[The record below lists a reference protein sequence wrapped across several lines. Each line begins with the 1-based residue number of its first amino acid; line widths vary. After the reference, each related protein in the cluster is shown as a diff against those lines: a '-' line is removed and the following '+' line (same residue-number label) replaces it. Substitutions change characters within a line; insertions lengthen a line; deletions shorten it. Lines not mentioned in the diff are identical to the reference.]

1 MITFNNSLDAA
12 EQSVCLWSKKSLL
25 SEVTII
31 RDVYGKLSFLMD
43 NTESVPEPDKQELAT
58 IFHQE
63 LGPYFS
69 GKIYWKKL
77 SNSDK
82 ENKIEK
88 RQKPIIDILEQE
100 RINWKNRDHIQFYL
114 SERPIAKKAWVCQ
127 PTDQESVWPYDEA
140 AGTDGKKV
148 ITFYSFK
155 GGMGRTTAL
164 AAVALTLIGQGKNVM
179 MIDTDLEAPG
189 LATLFFDEELIAR
202 GVLDYLIEHEIDDR
216 ASITDYVLDVT
227 NPALLEENEGQLFLL
242 PAGKVDE
249 NYLQKL
255 ARIDFQDNRPG
266 YLREALTT
274 LLTDIKENYDID
286 YILIDARAGFH
297 DIGGVAVA
305 QLPHGAV
312 LFGNDSR
319 QSWDGLTQVL
329 RTIAKGHGAD
339 FPVMIVDTMC
349 PKAASEGYIS
359 ARNHFINKSYTV
371 CVENYYDAENGIPGV
386 EAEGE
391 IHFPEFLSFND
402 ELLQGV
408 ELYSDGSQEK
418 NQRVNAY
425 KTILTGESYK
435 KIADRIKSWFG
446 ED

>member
-12 EQSVCLWSKKSLL
+12 AQSVCQWCKKSLL
-25 SEVTII
+25 SRVTII

-43 NTESVPEPDKQELAT
+43 NTESVADPDKQKLVTALC
-58 IFHQE
+58 QE

-77 SNSDK
+77 SHTQRR
-82 ENKIEK
+82 IEEREK
-88 RQKPIIDILEQE
+88 LIIEILEQE
-100 RINWKNRDHIQFYL
+100 RRDWINRDNIEFYL

-127 PTDQESVWPYDEA
+127 PTDQESVWTYDEA
-140 AGTDGKKV
+140 AGDNGKKV

-164 AAVALTLIGQGKNVM
+164 AAVALNLVRQGKNVM
-179 MIDTDLEAPG
+179 MVDTDIEAPG
-189 LATLFFDEELIAR
+189 LATLFFDEELIGR
-202 GVLDYLIEHEIDDR
+202 GILDYMIEHEIDER
-216 ASITDYVLDVT
+216 VSITDYVLDVT
-227 NPALLEENEGQLFLL
+227 DPALLDENEGQLFLM
-242 PAGKVDE
+242 PAGRVDR

-255 ARIDFQDNRPG
+255 ARIDFQDNRAG
-266 YLREALTT
+266 YLREALVT
-274 LLTDIKENYDID
+274 LLNDIRENYDVD

-297 DIGGVAVA
+297 DMGGVAVA
-305 QLPHGAV
+305 QLPHGVV

-329 RTIAKGHGAD
+329 RTIAEGHRAD
-339 FPVMIVDTMC
+339 FPVMIVGAMC
-349 PKAASEGYIS
+349 PKAASEGYT
-359 ARNHFINKSYTV
+359 AVRNHFINKSYTI
-371 CVENYYDAENGIPGV
+371 CTENYYDAESEIPGV

-391 IHFPEFLSFND
+391 IHFPELLSFND

-435 KIADRIKSWFG
+435 KIANRIKSWFG

>member
-1 MITFNNSLDAA
+1 MITFNNSLNTAV
-12 EQSVCLWSKKSLL
+12 QSVCLWSKKSLL
-25 SEVTII
+25 SEVTVI

-43 NTESVPEPDKQELAT
+43 NTESVPDPDKQDLIT
-58 IFHQE
+58 IFYQE
-63 LGPYFS
+63 MGPYFS

-77 SNSDK
+77 SHTLR
-82 ENKIEK
+82 KIE
-88 RQKPIIDILEQE
+88 
-100 RINWKNRDHIQFYL
+100 
-114 SERPIAKKAWVCQ
+114 ERPIAKKAWVCQ
-127 PTDQESVWPYDEA
+127 PTDQESVWSYDEA
-140 AGTDGKKV
+140 AGANGKKV

-164 AAVALTLIGQGKNVM
+164 AAVALTLIRQGKNVM
-179 MIDTDLEAPG
+179 MIDIDLEAPG
-189 LATLFFDEELIAR
+189 LATLFFDEELIDR

-216 ASITDYVLDVT
+216 VPITNYILDVT
-227 NPALLEENEGQLFLL
+227 NPALLEENEGHLFLM

-266 YLREALTT
+266 YLREALTI
-274 LLTDIKENYDID
+274 LLTDIKEHYDVD
-286 YILIDARAGFH
+286 YILMDARAGFH
-297 DIGGVAVA
+297 DMGGIAVA

-329 RTIAKGHGAD
+329 RTIAEGHRVD

-349 PKAASEGYIS
+349 PKAVSESYIS

-371 CVENYYDAENGIPGV
+371 CVENYYDTEGEIPGI

-391 IHFPEFLSFND
+391 THFPEFLSFND

-425 KTILTGESYK
+425 KTILTGENYK
-435 KIADRIKSWFG
+435 KIADRIKNWFG

>member
-1 MITFNNSLDAA
+1 MITFNNSLNTAV
-12 EQSVCLWSKKSLL
+12 QSVCLWSKKSLL
-25 SEVTII
+25 SEVTVI
-31 RDVYGKLSFLMD
+31 RDVYGKISFLMD
-43 NTESVPEPDKQELAT
+43 NTESVPDPDKQDLIT
-58 IFHQE
+58 IFYQE
-63 LGPYFS
+63 MGPYFS

-77 SNSDK
+77 SHTLR
-82 ENKIEK
+82 KIE
-88 RQKPIIDILEQE
+88 
-100 RINWKNRDHIQFYL
+100 
-114 SERPIAKKAWVCQ
+114 ERPIAKKAWVCQ
-127 PTDQESVWPYDEA
+127 PTDQESVWSYDEA
-140 AGTDGKKV
+140 AGANGKKV

-164 AAVALTLIGQGKNVM
+164 AAVALTLIRQGKNVM

-189 LATLFFDEELIAR
+189 LATLFFDEELIDR

-216 ASITDYVLDVT
+216 VPITNYILDVT
-227 NPALLEENEGQLFLL
+227 NPALLEENEGHLFLM

-266 YLREALTT
+266 YLREALTI
-274 LLTDIKENYDID
+274 LLTDIKEHYDVD
-286 YILIDARAGFH
+286 YILMDARAGFH
-297 DIGGVAVA
+297 DMGGIAVA

-329 RTIAKGHGAD
+329 RTIAEGHRVD

-349 PKAASEGYIS
+349 PKAVSESYIS

-371 CVENYYDAENGIPGV
+371 CVENYYDTEGEIPGI

-391 IHFPEFLSFND
+391 THFPEFLSFND

-425 KTILTGESYK
+425 KTILTGENYK
-435 KIADRIKSWFG
+435 KIADRIKNWFG

>member
-1 MITFNNSLDAA
+1 MITFNNSLEAA
-12 EQSVCLWSKKSLL
+12 VKSVCLWSKKSFL

-43 NTESVPEPDKQELAT
+43 NAQPIPDSGRQEIAS

-69 GKIYWKKL
+69 GKLYWKK
-77 SNSDK
+77 SSS
-82 ENKIEK
+82 KIQKREK
-88 RQKPIIDILEQE
+88 LIIDILEQE
-100 RINWKNRDHIQFYL
+100 RRIWINRDHIEFYL

-127 PTDQESVWPYDEA
+127 PADQESVWTYDEA
-140 AGTDGKKV
+140 AGDNGKKV

-164 AAVALTLIGQGKNVM
+164 AAVALNLIKQRKNVM
-179 MIDTDLEAPG
+179 MVDTDIEAPG

-216 ASITDYVLDVT
+216 VSLADYVLDVT
-227 NPALLEENEGQLFLL
+227 DPVLLDENDGQLFLM
-242 PAGKVDE
+242 PAGKVDD

-255 ARIDFQDNRPG
+255 SRIDFQDNRAG
-266 YLREALTT
+266 YLRDALAA
-274 LLTDIKENYDID
+274 LLTDIKANYDVD

-297 DIGGVAVA
+297 DMGGVAVA
-305 QLPHGAV
+305 QLPHGVV

-329 RTIAKGHGAD
+329 RTIAVGHRAD
-339 FPVMIVDTMC
+339 FPVMIVGAMC
-349 PKAASEGYIS
+349 PKASSEGYTL
-359 ARNHFINKSYTV
+359 AKEHFIDKSYTV
-371 CVENYYDAENGIPGV
+371 CVDNYYDEGSEIPGV
-386 EAEGE
+386 KAEGE
-391 IHFPEFLSFND
+391 IHFPELLSFNY

-408 ELYSDGSQEK
+408 ELYSDGSQKK

-425 KTILTGESYK
+425 KTILTGEDYK
-435 KIADRIKSWFG
+435 KIANRIISWFG

>member
-1 MITFNNSLDAA
+1 MITFNNSLNTAV
-12 EQSVCLWSKKSLL
+12 QSVCLWSKKSLL
-25 SEVTII
+25 SEVTVI
-31 RDVYGKLSFLMD
+31 RDVYGKISFLMD
-43 NTESVPEPDKQELAT
+43 NTESVPDPDKQDLIT
-58 IFHQE
+58 IFYQE
-63 LGPYFS
+63 MGPYFS

-77 SNSDK
+77 SHTLR
-82 ENKIEK
+82 KIE
-88 RQKPIIDILEQE
+88 
-100 RINWKNRDHIQFYL
+100 
-114 SERPIAKKAWVCQ
+114 ERPIAKKAWVCQ
-127 PTDQESVWPYDEA
+127 PTDQESVWSYDEA
-140 AGTDGKKV
+140 AGANGKKV

-164 AAVALTLIGQGKNVM
+164 AAVALTLIRQGKNVM
-179 MIDTDLEAPG
+179 MVDTDLEAPG
-189 LATLFFDEELIAR
+189 LATLFFDEELIDR

-216 ASITDYVLDVT
+216 VPITNYILDVT
-227 NPALLEENEGQLFLL
+227 NPALLEENEGHLFLM

-266 YLREALTT
+266 YLREALTI
-274 LLTDIKENYDID
+274 LLTDIKEHYDVD
-286 YILIDARAGFH
+286 YILMDARAGFH
-297 DIGGVAVA
+297 DMGGIAVA

-329 RTIAKGHGAD
+329 RTIAEGHRVD

-349 PKAASEGYIS
+349 PKAVSESYIS

-371 CVENYYDAENGIPGV
+371 CVENYYDTEGEIPGI

-391 IHFPEFLSFND
+391 THFPEFLSFND

-425 KTILTGESYK
+425 KTILTGENYK
-435 KIADRIKSWFG
+435 KIADRIKNWFG

>member
-1 MITFNNSLDAA
+1 MTTFNNSLDAA
-12 EQSVCLWSKKSLL
+12 ARSVCQWGKKGLL
-25 SEVTII
+25 SKVTII

-43 NTESVPEPDKQELAT
+43 NAESVEDPDKIELAM
-58 IFHQE
+58 ILDRE
-63 LGPYFS
+63 LGPYFT

-77 SNSDK
+77 SHKQKTIK
-82 ENKIEK
+82 EREELIVE
-88 RQKPIIDILEQE
+88 ILEQE
-100 RINWKNRDHIQFYL
+100 RQDWIKKDDIEFYL

-127 PTDQESVWPYDEA
+127 PTDQESVWPYEEA
-140 AGTDGKKV
+140 AGEHGKKV

-164 AAVALTLIGQGKNVM
+164 AAVALTLVRQGKNVM
-179 MIDTDLEAPG
+179 MVDTDMEAPG

-202 GVLDYLIEHEIDDR
+202 GVLDYLIEHEIDGR
-216 ASITDYVLDVT
+216 VPVTDYVLDVT
-227 NPALLEENEGQLFLL
+227 DPALLDENEGQLFLM
-242 PAGKVDE
+242 PAGKVDK

-255 ARIDFQDNRPG
+255 ARIDFQDNRAG
-266 YLREALTT
+266 YLREALAA
-274 LLTDIKENYDID
+274 LLADIKDNYDVD
-286 YILIDARAGFH
+286 YILMDARAGFH
-297 DIGGVAVA
+297 DMGGVAVA
-305 QLPHGAV
+305 QLPHGVV

-329 RTIAKGHGAD
+329 RTIAEGHRAD
-339 FPVMIVDTMC
+339 FPVMIVGTMC
-349 PKAASEGYIS
+349 PKAASEGYTW

-371 CVENYYDAENGIPGV
+371 CVENYYDAESEIPGV
-386 EAEGE
+386 EAKGE
-391 IHFPEFLSFND
+391 LHFPELLSFND

-435 KIADRIKSWFG
+435 RIADRIKNWFG

>member
-12 EQSVCLWSKKSLL
+12 ARSVHLWDKKSLL
-25 SEVTII
+25 SEVTVI
-31 RDVYGKLSFLMD
+31 RDVYGRLSFLMN
-43 NTESVPEPDKQELAT
+43 NTKSVPDLDKQELAT
-58 IFHQE
+58 IFQQE
-63 LGPYFS
+63 FGSYFS

-77 SNSDK
+77 SDSNK
-82 ENKIEK
+82 QNKIEE
-88 RQKPIIDILEQE
+88 RQKLIIDILEQE
-100 RINWKNRDHIQFYL
+100 RINWKMMDDIKFYL
-114 SERPIAKKAWVCQ
+114 SERPIAKKAWVCHL
-127 PTDQESVWPYDEA
+127 TNQESVWSYDEA
-140 AGTDGKKV
+140 TGIGGKKV

-164 AAVALTLIGQGKNVM
+164 AAVALTLVRQGKNVM
-179 MIDTDLEAPG
+179 MVDTDIEAPG

-202 GVLDYLIEHEIDDR
+202 GVLDYLIEHEIDNR
-216 ASITDYVLDVT
+216 ASVTDYVLDVT
-227 NPALLEENEGQLFLL
+227 DPALLAENEGHLFLM
-242 PAGKVDE
+242 PAGKLDE

-274 LLTDIKENYDID
+274 LLKDIKEHYDVD

-297 DIGGVAVA
+297 DMGGVAVA
-305 QLPHGAV
+305 QLPHGSV

-329 RTIAKGHGAD
+329 RTIAEGHKAD
-339 FPVMIVDTMC
+339 FPVMIVGTMC
-349 PKAASEGYIS
+349 PKIASEGYMS

-371 CVENYYDAENGIPGV
+371 CVENYYDDESGIPGV

-402 ELLQGV
+402 ELLMGV

-418 NQRVNAY
+418 NQRVNAF
-425 KTILTGESYK
+425 KTILTGEGYK
-435 KIADRIKSWFG
+435 KITDRIKKWFG

>member
-1 MITFNNSLDAA
+1 MITFNNSLNTAV
-12 EQSVCLWSKKSLL
+12 QSVCLWSKKSLL
-25 SEVTII
+25 SEVTVI

-43 NTESVPEPDKQELAT
+43 NTESVPDPDKQDLIT
-58 IFHQE
+58 IFYQE
-63 LGPYFS
+63 MGPYFS

-77 SNSDK
+77 SHTLR
-82 ENKIEK
+82 KIE
-88 RQKPIIDILEQE
+88 
-100 RINWKNRDHIQFYL
+100 
-114 SERPIAKKAWVCQ
+114 ERPIAKKAWVCQ
-127 PTDQESVWPYDEA
+127 PTDQESVWSYDEA
-140 AGTDGKKV
+140 AGANGKKV

-164 AAVALTLIGQGKNVM
+164 AAVALTLIRQGKNVM
-179 MIDTDLEAPG
+179 MVDTDLEAPG
-189 LATLFFDEELIAR
+189 LATLFFDEELIDR

-216 ASITDYVLDVT
+216 VPITNYILDVT
-227 NPALLEENEGQLFLL
+227 NPALLEENEGHLFLM

-266 YLREALTT
+266 YLREALTI
-274 LLTDIKENYDID
+274 LLTDIKEHYDVD
-286 YILIDARAGFH
+286 YILMDARAGFH
-297 DIGGVAVA
+297 DMGGIAVA

-329 RTIAKGHGAD
+329 RTIAEGHRVD

-349 PKAASEGYIS
+349 PKAVSESYIS

-371 CVENYYDAENGIPGV
+371 CVENYYDTEGEIPGI

-391 IHFPEFLSFND
+391 THFPEFLSFND

-425 KTILTGESYK
+425 KTILTGENYK
-435 KIADRIKSWFG
+435 KIADRIKNWFG

>member
-1 MITFNNSLDAA
+1 MITFNNSLNTAV
-12 EQSVCLWSKKSLL
+12 QSVCLWSKKSLL
-25 SEVTII
+25 SEVTVI

-43 NTESVPEPDKQELAT
+43 NTESVPDPDKQDLIT
-58 IFHQE
+58 IFYQE
-63 LGPYFS
+63 MGPYFS

-77 SNSDK
+77 SHTLR
-82 ENKIEK
+82 KIEEREK
-88 RQKPIIDILEQE
+88 LIIEILEQE
-100 RINWKNRDHIQFYL
+100 RQTWVIRDNIEFYL

-127 PTDQESVWPYDEA
+127 PTDQESVWSYDEA
-140 AGTDGKKV
+140 AGANGKKV

-164 AAVALTLIGQGKNVM
+164 AAVALTLIRQGKNVM
-179 MIDTDLEAPG
+179 MVDTDLEAPG
-189 LATLFFDEELIAR
+189 LATLFFDEELIDR

-216 ASITDYVLDVT
+216 VPITNYILDVT
-227 NPALLEENEGQLFLL
+227 NPALLEENEEHLFLM

-266 YLREALTT
+266 YLREALTI
-274 LLTDIKENYDID
+274 LLTDIKEHYDVD
-286 YILIDARAGFH
+286 YILMDARAGFH
-297 DIGGVAVA
+297 DMGGIAVA

-329 RTIAKGHGAD
+329 RTIAEGHRVD

-349 PKAASEGYIS
+349 PKAVSESYIS

-371 CVENYYDAENGIPGV
+371 CVENYYDTEGEIPGI

-391 IHFPEFLSFND
+391 THFPEFLSFND

-435 KIADRIKSWFG
+435 KIADRIKNWFG